1 MAIWKLK
8 SCPRCNGDVFVQRE
22 TEGWYEGCL
31 LCGYER
37 EVSNLISVNSVG
49 QIKIDDSEP
58 VGKSRTDDQIFRDN

>member
-49 QIKIDDSEP
+49 QIKIDGSEP